1 MDDQHLSYQRSDY
14 QPLEPVPAPRYDDV
28 GLRFETLL
36 SSEGRNWKNL
46 QLYSYKLEPQPEPV
60 VAPIIEAH
68 TIPVLL
74 KGTTKLSAF
83 SDGRVVREQVYPGSM
98 SLTPRGVSTA
108 YSWTNSAVVAN
119 LFVLPDLIRA
129 VAEDFSYRNSE
140 QAELVHSPFFR
151 DPFIEQICLA
161 LVRELETQGLLGS
174 LYADTLAQALALH
187 LLRHY
192 SSLSTTKDL
201 PERGLSQ
208 GQLRLVRDFINDYLG
223 NEIRLEELAAL
234 THSSP
239 SHFTKQFKCSTGL
252 PPHQYLI
259 QQRVER
265 AKELLS
271 TSELSIAEVSQ
282 VVGFF
287 DQSHLVRHFKYW
299 VGVTPKDYRDSK
311 LKN

>member
-1 MDDQHLSYQRSDY
+1 M
-14 QPLEPVPAPRYDDV
+14 
-28 GLRFETLL
+28 
-36 SSEGRNWKNL
+36 N
-46 QLYSYKLEPQPEPV
+46 
-60 VAPIIEAH
+60 
-68 TIPVLL
+68 
-74 KGTTKLSAF
+74 
-83 SDGRVVREQVYPGSM
+83 
-98 SLTPRGVSTA
+98 LTPRGVSAT
-108 YSWTNSAVVAN
+108 YSWTDTCVVAN
-119 LFVLPDLIRA
+119 LYLSPTLTHAI
-129 VAEDFSYRNSE
+129 AEDLSQRDTE
-140 QAELVHSPFFR
+140 PVELVPNAFFR
-151 DPFIEQICLA
+151 DSFIEHVCL
-161 LVRELETQGLLGS
+161 LLIRELESSGLLGT

-208 GQLRLVRDFINDYLG
+208 GQLRLVRDFINDCLG

-234 THSSP
+234 TDMSP
-239 SHFTKQFKCSTGL
+239 LCFTKQFKRSTGL

-271 TSELSIAEVSQ
+271 GGELSVAEVSQ

-299 VGVTPKDYRDSK
+299 VGVRPKDYRESK

>member
-1 MDDQHLSYQRSDY
+1 
-14 QPLEPVPAPRYDDV
+14 
-28 GLRFETLL
+28 
-36 SSEGRNWKNL
+36 
-46 QLYSYKLEPQPEPV
+46 
-60 VAPIIEAH
+60 
-68 TIPVLL
+68 
-74 KGTTKLSAF
+74 
-83 SDGRVVREQVYPGSM
+83 
-98 SLTPRGVSTA
+98 
-108 YSWTNSAVVAN
+108 
-119 LFVLPDLIRA
+119 
-129 VAEDFSYRNSE
+129 
-140 QAELVHSPFFR
+140 
-151 DPFIEQICLA
+151 LA

-201 PERGLSQ
+201 PKRGLSQ

-234 THSSP
+234 TNSSP
-239 SHFTKQFKCSTGL
+239 AHFTKQFKCSTGL

-265 AKELLS
+265 AKALLS
-271 TSELSIAEVSQ
+271 TGELSIAEVSQ
-282 VVGFF
+282 SVGFF

-299 VGVTPKDYRDSK
+299 VGVTPKDYRESK